1 MDYLMPGDVLL
12 SWKQPEHAL
21 WPPRALLNRYGH
33 WRLRKYGEKL
43 YPSGDVRYDH
53 VRIVCGAIYPDA
65 PRMILGFE
73 FTQPSA
79 RFFWFPEDPGHWM
92 YGAEYSKLF
101 RPTEQAMTPEFRSL
115 NISQQARKMFVKCIP
130 WNGSLYD
137 VGQLLDINFDLHRFF
152 DLGKRNHVCS
162 SGARAVLEG
171 GGVLIPNLFPEV
183 KLNKTPPCSFANSKF
198 FEAVV

>member
-21 WPPRALLNRYGH
+21 WPPRALLERFGH

-79 RFFWFPEDPGHWM
+79 RFFWFPEDPEHWM

-101 RPTEQAMTPEFRSL
+101 RPTEQAMTSEFKSE
-115 NISQQARKMFVKCIP
+115 NIAMQARKMFVKCLP

-137 VGQLLDINFDLHRFF
+137 VGQLLDINFNLHRFF